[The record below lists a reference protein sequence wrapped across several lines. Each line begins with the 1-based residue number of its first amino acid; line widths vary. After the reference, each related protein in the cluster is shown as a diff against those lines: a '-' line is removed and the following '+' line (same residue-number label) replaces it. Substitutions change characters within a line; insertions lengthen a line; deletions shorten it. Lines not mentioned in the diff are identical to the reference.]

1 MPWCSRS
8 QLHPKLVQHPFM
20 FFIFFIIYP
29 AGDENPTNS
38 GFSRDSA
45 VEPGPPRVPYSCSHC
60 PETVAY
66 FLYCR
71 SSDQRQSLETRAGG
85 QPRKP
90 RSQRGDIRE
99 TTQRSPP
106 TNTIQA
112 VGTGGLRHY
121 SNAKWLQQ

>member
-1 MPWCSRS
+1 MV
-8 QLHPKLVQHPFM
+8 LPFTAAPQIGAAS
-20 FFIFFIIYP
+20 FHVLYIFIIYP
-29 AGDENPTNS
+29 AGDENPMNS
-38 GFSRDSA
+38 RFSRDSA
-45 VEPGPPRVPYSCSHC
+45 VEPGPPRVPYSCAHF

-71 SSDQRQSLETRAGG
+71 SSDQRQSLATQAGA

-112 VGTGGLRHY
+112 VGTGGLRQH
-121 SNAKWLQQ
+121 SHAKWLRQ